1 MNLNK
6 LQYFMSV
13 YEEGS
18 ITAAAKKHFVSQV
31 AMSQQ
36 IMSLEEELGI
46 KLFLREKNRLYQTSA
61 SHYFYEEIRKILKSY
76 DKLVVDIRN
85 YANDNKKLLRI
96 GVNYYSLYE
105 WIKNYTRQFE
115 KLFQDVSITFEFY
128 PSNELIIQLDK
139 GFLDIIIIW
148 DEYVKNLGFYSQPA
162 FQSRSAVL
170 VPCKSP
176 LSHRESLSF
185 DDLKQEKV
193 VILIEELPYYKRTGH
208 LNSLLNDFYRY
219 TPLQKSDVVVSGNVN
234 EALLLSSEENR
245 VIITYEDKLYKI
257 FLTDIRQYLIDNSF
271 MNNQFAFAW
280 KDSDHN
286 NVIKPFINFIS
297 QVDWTNSSYQ
307 HSRQ

>member
-76 DKLVVDIRN
+76 DNLVVDIKN

-105 WIKNYTRQFE
+105 WIKTYTKQFE
-115 KLFQDVSITFEFY
+115 RIFEDTSINFEFY

-162 FQSRSAVL
+162 FQSRSAIL
-170 VPCKSP
+170 VPRKNPIS
-176 LSHRESLSF
+176 LKENLSF
-185 DDLKQEKV
+185 DDLKGEKV
-193 VILIEELPYYKRTGH
+193 IVLMEELPYFKRTGH
-208 LNSLLNDFYRY
+208 LNALLNDLYRY
-219 TPLQKSDVVVSGNVN
+219 TPLEKSDIVVSGNIN

-245 VIITYEDKLYKI
+245 IIITYEDKLYKI
-257 FLTDIRQYLIDNSF
+257 SLMDVRQYLIDHSF
-271 MNNQFAFAW
+271 MNSQFAFAW
-280 KDSDHN
+280 KDSEHN
-286 NVIKPFINFIS
+286 NVIKPFINYIS
-297 QVDWTNSSYQ
+297 QVDWSNKGVPS
-307 HSRQ
+307 

>member
-18 ITAAAKKHFVSQV
+18 ITAAAKKLFVPLV
-31 AMSQQ
+31 AMTHK
-36 IMSLEEELGI
+36 ILSLLEYVGI
-46 KLFLREKNRLYQTSA
+46 NLFLREKNRLYQTSA

-219 TPLQKSDVVVSGNVN
+219 TPLQKSDVAVSGNVN

-257 FLTDIRQYLIDNSF
+257 SLTDIRQYLIDNSF